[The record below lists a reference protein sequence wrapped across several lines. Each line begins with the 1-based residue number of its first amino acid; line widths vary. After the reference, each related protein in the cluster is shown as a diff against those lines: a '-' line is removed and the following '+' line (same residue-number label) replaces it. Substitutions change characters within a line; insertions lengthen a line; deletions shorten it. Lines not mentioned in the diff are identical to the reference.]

1 MKTLTLAGVPEHF
14 NLPWHLAIEAG
25 VFADLGIR
33 LQWQDFSDGTGA
45 MMRAA
50 ANQDVDVALVLT
62 EGAIAHITQN
72 QNTRMVG
79 TWVKS
84 PLVWGV
90 HSGPH
95 TKKGP
100 HYPHDGRIAISRYGS
115 GSHLMPL
122 VHAHQESYKKPLEFV
137 EIGTLSSSLQAFDK
151 DLVDTFYW
159 ERTMTVPQVQAGQLV
174 LDGDFQ
180 APWPAFVGVRAGG
193 SQADIDDDW
202 RKVLLAMA
210 DFMPKLLADTDVFL
224 AQVSEKYAL
233 PPDETR
239 TWFARTT
246 WAPALDVDAAAVE
259 RVNEALQQAGVTERR
274 LRYEELTWAEVQ
286 RSM

>member
-1 MKTLTLAGVPEHF
+1 MKKLTVAGVPEHF
-14 NLPWHLAIEAG
+14 NLPWHLAIDQGIFQELG
-25 VFADLGIR
+25 VDLR
-33 LQWQDFSDGTGA
+33 WQDFSDGTGA

-50 ANQDVDVALVLT
+50 ANQEVDIALVLT

-72 QNTRMVG
+72 QSTRMVG
-79 TWVKS
+79 TWVES

-100 HYPHDGRIAISRYGS
+100 HYPHDGRVAISRYGS

-122 VHAHQESYKKPLEFV
+122 VHAHQASYDQPLQFV
-137 EIGTLSSSLQAFDK
+137 EIGNLPSALQAFEEDR
-151 DLVDTFYW
+151 VDTFYW

-193 SQADIDDDW
+193 PEEANDDAW
-202 RKVLLAMA
+202 ATVLLAMGA
-210 DFMPKLLADTDVFL
+210 FMPKLLADPEAFL
-224 AQVSEKYAL
+224 AQVSQKYDL
-233 PPDETR
+233 PAEETQ
-239 TWFARTT
+239 TWFERTA
-246 WAPALDVDAAAVE
+246 WAPKLDVDAEAIGRAQ
-259 RVNEALQQAGVTERR
+259 EALLHAGAIEKR
-274 LRYEELTWAEVQ
+274 LDHCDLLWDRG
-286 RSM
+286 